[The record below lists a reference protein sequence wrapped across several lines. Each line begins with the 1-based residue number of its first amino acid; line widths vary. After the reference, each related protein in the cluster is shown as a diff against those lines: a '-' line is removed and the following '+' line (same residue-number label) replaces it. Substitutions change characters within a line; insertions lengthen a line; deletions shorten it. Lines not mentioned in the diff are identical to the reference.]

1 MHQQIKHFYEFGPYR
16 LETSERILL
25 RDGAFVPL
33 TPKSFETLLALVES
47 SGRILDKEELLGKIW
62 PDTFVE
68 EVSLAKKISL
78 LRKTLGE
85 DVAHHYIETIPR
97 RGYRFVADVREFQ
110 QDSVDAG
117 QSPGRTEQRGSAI
130 QELSKTQTGLD
141 TASQPSAI
149 LNSSNQTVLPLLRP
163 SRLLAVLGLLA
174 LVLVVGFVAW
184 QVWLHRAAGIVTPS
198 LKALPLTTFQGR
210 ESQAAFSPTGN
221 QIAFV
226 WDGPQGTN
234 SDIYVKLLGDE
245 TPLRLTSSAETDS
258 KPAWSPDGNSIAFL
272 ASPRGVAPST

>member
-1 MHQQIKHFYEFGPYR
+1 
-16 LETSERILL
+16 
-25 RDGAFVPL
+25 
-33 TPKSFETLLALVES
+33 VEN

-110 QDSVDAG
+110 QDSAEAG
-117 QSPGRTEQRGSAI
+117 PLPGGTGQKGSAI
-130 QELSKTQTGLD
+130 QEPSKTQTGLD
-141 TASQPSAI
+141 IASQRSAI

-163 SRLLAVLGLLA
+163 GRQLVVLGLLS
-174 LVLVVGFVAW
+174 LVFVIGFVVW
-184 QVWLHRAAGIVTPS
+184 QVWLHRAARIVTPS

-210 ESQAAFSPTGN
+210 ESQAAFSPMATRS
-221 QIAFV
+221 
-226 WDGPQGTN
+226 PSYGTAHRAITLIFTL
-234 SDIYVKLLGDE
+234 SYFGDE
-245 TPLRLTSSAETDS
+245 TPLRLTSSAQRPT
-258 KPAWSPDGNSIAFL
+258 
-272 ASPRGVAPST
+272 ASRLGRRTAIP